1 MIFAMSKWMNV
12 GPADEKRA
20 DSTFFGLSLPF
31 RRSASPAS
39 PEQQRLTL
47 SQIKLK
53 MELSFQDVE
62 GMPADRLRLKVR
74 CAREV
79 KELWQLRSD
88 SINCW
93 PAIPTSRPPRNAST
107 ICSPA
112 LKAGSP
118 HVSGC
123 ASRRKASAHKKTA

>member
-1 MIFAMSKWMNV
+1 MIVAMSKWINV

-31 RRSASPAS
+31 RRSASPAA
-39 PEQQRLTL
+39 PEPQRLTL
-47 SQIKLK
+47 SQIKLR

-88 SINCW
+88 IHQLLARHTNQQAASQRINDLLPCFEGW
-93 PAIPTSRPPRNAST
+93 IPARQRVRI
-107 ICSPA
+107 
-112 LKAGSP
+112 
-118 HVSGC
+118 
-123 ASRRKASAHKKTA
+123 